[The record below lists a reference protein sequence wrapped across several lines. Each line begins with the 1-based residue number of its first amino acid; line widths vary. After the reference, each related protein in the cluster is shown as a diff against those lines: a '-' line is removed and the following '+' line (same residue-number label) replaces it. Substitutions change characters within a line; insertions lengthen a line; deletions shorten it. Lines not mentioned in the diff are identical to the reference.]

1 MKKHNLTKLKEDEI
15 KTLKSPICVL
25 KIEPVLI

>member
-25 KIEPVLI
+25 KKLNLY